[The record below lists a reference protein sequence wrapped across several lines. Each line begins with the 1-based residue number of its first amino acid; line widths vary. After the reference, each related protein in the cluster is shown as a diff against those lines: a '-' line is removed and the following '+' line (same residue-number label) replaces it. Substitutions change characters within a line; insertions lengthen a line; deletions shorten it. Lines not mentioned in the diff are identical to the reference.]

1 MYLHKPIVL
10 LIWHVQCWDANK
22 YLQES
27 PWWCTCWW
35 VFIHGE
41 IHGNGRNLNGWKWGC
56 NCITW
61 AFGVEWKQQ
70 YGLCEFYFCFFV
82 FLFYFSFFKS
92 LLSSSLM
99 VVFVKVD
106 VIDLLFLVVIGL
118 WSDVWNKIVILGP
131 KP

>member
-1 MYLHKPIVL
+1 
-10 LIWHVQCWDANK
+10 
-22 YLQES
+22 
-27 PWWCTCWW
+27 
-35 VFIHGE
+35 
-41 IHGNGRNLNGWKWGC
+41 
-56 NCITW
+56 
-61 AFGVEWKQQ
+61 
-70 YGLCEFYFCFFV
+70 
-82 FLFYFSFFKS
+82 LFYFSFFKS